1 MWYVLG
7 LFVAGI
13 VFIFSEFFIPGLIVG
28 TLGVILLLVS
38 TVYGWYLFPEYGPFI
53 AMGEFIGLVA
63 SIALGMYAIAN
74 TRLGNFLIM
83 NKTQDASEGWH
94 APAQDPAL
102 MGQEGTVYTALRPAG
117 KILVNGDRID
127 AVSTGTFIDAET
139 TVRVVEVE
147 GSSVVVERSD
157 LDQDGADS

>member
-53 AMGEFIGLVA
+53 AMGEFIGLLA
-63 SIALGMYAIAN
+63 SIARGLYSIPN
-74 TRLGNFLIM
+74 TRLATFM
-83 NKTQDASEGWH
+83 NMTKT
-94 APAQDPAL
+94 
-102 MGQEGTVYTALRPAG
+102 
-117 KILVNGDRID
+117 
-127 AVSTGTFIDAET
+127 
-139 TVRVVEVE
+139 
-147 GSSVVVERSD
+147 
-157 LDQDGADS
+157 